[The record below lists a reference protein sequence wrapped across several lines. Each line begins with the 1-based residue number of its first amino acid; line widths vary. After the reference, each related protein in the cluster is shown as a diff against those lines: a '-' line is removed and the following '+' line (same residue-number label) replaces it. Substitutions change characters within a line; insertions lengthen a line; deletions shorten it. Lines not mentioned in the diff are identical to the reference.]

1 MFGALNQGSTL
12 YVLDKTGNEPK
23 MNIATITAKTE
34 LPMSAA
40 LWNQTLPNTTIDITV
55 SYADGTTNTFQKL
68 PVNNSIYA
76 YEKAVVTETREQMQ
90 MHIENAIRQSKAV
103 IDSIDYHK
111 RSIVAY
117 EDILKKLSP
126 MFAKERETDD
136 RLSAVEKG
144 LGDIKN
150 LLVQMSSN
158 NSSSSK
164 YSNQKN

>member
-34 LPMSAA
+34 LPMSTA
-40 LWNQTLPNTTIDITV
+40 LWSQALPNQTIDITV
-55 SYADGTTNTFQKL
+55 SFADGTTNTFQKL
-68 PVNNSIYA
+68 PVNSSIYA

-90 MHIENAIRQSKAV
+90 MHVENAIRQSKAV
-103 IDSIDYHK
+103 LDSVDYHK
-111 RSIVAY
+111 RSITAY
-117 EDILKKLSP
+117 EEMLKQLSP
-126 MFAKERETDD
+126 TFAKERETDD

-158 NSSSSK
+158 TSSSPK
-164 YSNQKN
+164 FNNQKN